1 MKLEKNQY
9 LNKVKVIKH
18 NKYTASKR
26 CYEENSYFK
35 NWSISLKN
43 NWKSLFFSKVGGR
56 QTSQVFFQL
65 LKKVSDV

>member
-18 NKYTASKR
+18 NKYTAAKR

-35 NWSISLKN
+35 N
-43 NWKSLFFSKVGGR
+43 
-56 QTSQVFFQL
+56 
-65 LKKVSDV
+65 